1 MAHPKA
7 YLKRLGVQ
15 IDTKPAQLDNRFKAS
30 LPPELQEELEEA
42 WSMRSMGM
50 EALSTLYGI
59 PRTTKQAALL
69 FSHDARRYEKS
80 LAWFDRVATELDV
93 ESILEVGCGAG
104 FTGGFLKSQSPGR
117 VVSGVE
123 AKENLANIASELV
136 GAEVVV
142 GDYLQ
147 LDPASRSDLVIC
159 DFGFDLTN
167 LRPSTKPHRTAQ
179 FEEFQYCPGCSEDLT
194 PQFEEYIRAWRS
206 WMCPGGYLAVA
217 GRLTNFGA
225 VLAFGQAAKRLG
237 MSVIDG
243 LSTVLTTQ
251 EPGLG
256 RQRFPALVFVDDGE
270 ARFSAEDA
278 AKIYRR

>member
-7 YLKRLGVQ
+7 YLKEFGVQ
-15 IDTKPAQLDNRFKAS
+15 FDTKPAQLNNRFKAT

-42 WSMRSMGM
+42 WSMRSMGV
-50 EALSTLYGI
+50 ESLSTLYAI
-59 PRTTKQAALL
+59 PRTMKQAALL
-69 FSHDARRYEKS
+69 FSHDARRYQKS
-80 LAWFDRVATELDV
+80 LAWFDRVAMQLDA
-93 ESILEVGCGAG
+93 ESIFEMGCGAG
-104 FTGGFLKSQSPGR
+104 FTGGFLKSQAPDR

-136 GAEVVV
+136 GAELVV

-147 LDPASRSDLVIC
+147 LDPAFRADLVIC
-159 DFGFDLTN
+159 DFGFDLAN
-167 LRPSTKPHRTAQ
+167 FRPSTKPHRSAQ
-179 FEEFQYCPGCSEDLT
+179 FEEFQYCPGCSDDLT
-194 PQFEEYIRAWRS
+194 PQFEKYIAAWRG
-206 WMCPGGYLAVA
+206 WMQPGGHLAVA
-217 GRLTNFGA
+217 GRLTDFGS
-225 VLAFGQAAKRLG
+225 VLAFGKAAKRLG

-256 RQRFPALVFVDDGE
+256 RQRFPALVFVDDGQ